1 MKIHCLRNPSS
12 AGYEKAGAPSAKTTL
27 RPCLRRYFSLP
38 LSSRPFPPP
47 SPPTA
52 VPFHHHAS
60 RFPPQPVS
68 CDTFISCIQQF
79 RASSSNLAG
88 LRPSFRGRSS
98 LRFPSKKSFLHFLI
112 FFLPLSL
119 LLLFFFPS
127 SLLEFDLCTRRK
139 LEPRN
144 RDKIFFFS
152 GGEGKFGKYRFL
164 THLNE
169 MKKNSRQFKFF
180 NLNS

>member
-27 RPCLRRYFSLP
+27 RPWLRRYFSLP
-38 LSSRPFPPP
+38 LSPRPFP
-47 SPPTA
+47 PPTA
-52 VPFHHHAS
+52 VPFHAS

-98 LRFPSKKSFLHFLI
+98 LPSKKVSPFLNFLSSS
-112 FFLPLSL
+112 LS
-119 LLLFFFPS
+119 FFPPLS

-144 RDKIFFFS
+144 RDKIFFFF
-152 GGEGKFGKYRFL
+152 GVGKLELSFL
-164 THLNE
+164 DTA
-169 MKKNSRQFKFF
+169 
-180 NLNS
+180 

>member
-27 RPCLRRYFSLP
+27 RPWLRRYFSLP
-38 LSSRPFPPP
+38 LSPRPFP
-47 SPPTA
+47 PPTA
-52 VPFHHHAS
+52 VPFHAS

-98 LRFPSKKSFLHFLI
+98 LPSKKVSPFLNFLSSSLSFFPPFYRRYWNLI
-112 FFLPLSL
+112 CARDESWNHVIATRFSFFL
-119 LLLFFFPS
+119 
-127 SLLEFDLCTRRK
+127 
-139 LEPRN
+139 
-144 RDKIFFFS
+144 
-152 GGEGKFGKYRFL
+152 GGENWNYRFL
-164 THLNE
+164 TQLNE
-169 MKKNSRQFKFF
+169 WDKRTPD
-180 NLNS
+180 NLNSP

>member
-27 RPCLRRYFSLP
+27 RPWLRRYFSLP
-38 LSSRPFPPP
+38 LSPRPFP
-47 SPPTA
+47 PPTA
-52 VPFHHHAS
+52 VPFHAS

-98 LRFPSKKSFLHFLI
+98 LPSKKVSPFLNFLSSSLSFPPP
-112 FFLPLSL
+112 PL
-119 LLLFFFPS
+119 S

-144 RDKIFFFS
+144 RDKIFFFF
-152 GGEGKFGKYRFL
+152 GGGKLELSFL
-164 THLNE
+164 DTA
-169 MKKNSRQFKFF
+169 
-180 NLNS
+180 

>member
-119 LLLFFFPS
+119 LLLFFFFHRRYWNLICARDES
-127 SLLEFDLCTRRK
+127 WNHVIATRFS
-139 LEPRN
+139 
-144 RDKIFFFS
+144 FFRGGRENS
-152 GGEGKFGKYRFL
+152 GSIVSWHIL
-164 THLNE
+164 TRW
-169 MKKNSRQFKFF
+169 KRTPD
-180 NLNS
+180 NLNSSI

>member
-27 RPCLRRYFSLP
+27 RPWLRRYFSLP
-38 LSSRPFPPP
+38 LSPRPFP
-47 SPPTA
+47 PPTA
-52 VPFHHHAS
+52 VPFHAS

-98 LRFPSKKSFLHFLI
+98 LPSKKVSPFLNFLSSSLSFPPP
-112 FFLPLSL
+112 PL
-119 LLLFFFPS
+119 S

-144 RDKIFFFS
+144 RDKIFFFF
-152 GGEGKFGKYRFL
+152 GGGGKIG
-164 THLNE
+164 TIV
-169 MKKNSRQFKFF
+169 S
-180 NLNS
+180 

>member
-27 RPCLRRYFSLP
+27 RPWLRRYFSLP
-38 LSSRPFPPP
+38 LSPRPFPPP
-47 SPPTA
+47 TA
-52 VPFHHHAS
+52 VPLHAS

-98 LRFPSKKSFLHFLI
+98 LPSKKVSPFLNFLSSS
-112 FFLPLSL
+112 LS
-119 LLLFFFPS
+119 FFPPLS

-144 RDKIFFFS
+144 RDKIFFFF
-152 GGEGKFGKYRFL
+152 GVGKLELSFL
-164 THLNE
+164 DTA
-169 MKKNSRQFKFF
+169 
-180 NLNS
+180 